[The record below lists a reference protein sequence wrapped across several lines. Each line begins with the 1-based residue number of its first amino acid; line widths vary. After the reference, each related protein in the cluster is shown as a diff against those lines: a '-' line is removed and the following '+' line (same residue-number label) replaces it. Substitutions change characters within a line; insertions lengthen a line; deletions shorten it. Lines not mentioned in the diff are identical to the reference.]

1 MKHEINYVVNK
12 LTISVEICI
21 LHRLFPLLPK
31 FRSWLEIPGLS
42 AQGHQVSLL
51 TLAKKDKAPRP
62 LISKMFSNSEAA
74 MLSSRK
80 LW

>member
-1 MKHEINYVVNK
+1 MKREINYVVNK

-21 LHRLFPLLPK
+21 LHRLFPLPK

-80 LW
+80 LC